1 MALPA
6 QSTPGFVVGQVPTA
20 AGWNEPFAGKIDV
33 GNVGAANG
41 VAPLDA
47 NGLVPT
53 ANLPTNFPIQTG
65 TIFGDFTTTSASPI
79 TIPNLPTIPLA
90 GGKISLQGQIGA
102 YDVSTGD
109 TATWNIALV
118 VKRVP
123 NSTSCVTAGDTT
135 PSLFD
140 AEGTLQ
146 AVATNTP
153 PILAASTQGP
163 IITVAGLSVDHVIYD
178 YNFSFTET
186 SISS

>member
-6 QSTPGFVVGQVPTA
+6 QSTPGFVTGQIPTA
-20 AGWNEPFAGKIDV
+20 AGWNEPFAGKLDIA
-33 GNVGAANG
+33 NVGAANG
-41 VAPLDA
+41 VAPLDE

-53 ANLPTNFPIQTG
+53 ANLPANYPVETG
-65 TIFGDFTTTSASPI
+65 TIFGDFTTVNASPV

-90 GGKISLQGQIGA
+90 GGKVSLQGQIGA

-123 NSTSCVTAGDTT
+123 ESTNCATVGDTT
-135 PSLFD
+135 PSLFA

-146 AVATNTP
+146 SVAADTP
-153 PILAASTQGP
+153 PTLAASTQGP

-186 SISS
+186 SIS